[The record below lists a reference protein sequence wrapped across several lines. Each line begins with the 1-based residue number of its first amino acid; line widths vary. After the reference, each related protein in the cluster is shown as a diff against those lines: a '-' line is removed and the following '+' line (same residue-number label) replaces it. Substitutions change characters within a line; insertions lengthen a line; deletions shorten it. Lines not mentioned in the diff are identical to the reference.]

1 MSIAKFSVK
10 NPVLVNM
17 ITIAAVLLGIVF
29 TMKLNREVFPS
40 ISFGYVVIVTAYPGA
55 SPEEVENV
63 VTTPFE
69 DEIGDVDGIKKL
81 ESVSREGVSTIIIQ
95 AESDVE
101 GARLDQLV
109 NDLKNE
115 IDKVADLPTDVEDPE
130 YLKISA
136 EFPVV
141 TVAISGDAP
150 EETLRAASERIKT
163 KIELIEGV
171 GTVDRFGY
179 RDREMW
185 VSVDPR
191 RLEAANLTLSEVIT
205 AIKRRNLNIPG
216 GTIDQGRKEI
226 LIRTI
231 GETKDERDLEE
242 VIVRSLPNGVVRLGD
257 IAEISET
264 FKKPEIIG
272 RINGK
277 PSINLMVSKKA
288 DGDVID
294 IVQEI
299 KRIVQEEESLVPQ
312 GVEIVLVQDF
322 AKYVD
327 RRQGT
332 LLGDGFLGL
341 IFVVL
346 AMFLMLGGWI
356 SFWAAISI
364 PFTFLITLIAMY
376 FAGMTMNLLSMFGLI
391 IALGEVADNAIVISE
406 NYFRY
411 RELGYSTEDAA
422 ITGTREVALPVAAS
436 KMTNIAS
443 FLPFLFTIGI
453 VGKFLRVI
461 PEVAITCFLV
471 SWFQAFFIL
480 PSNLN
485 QFVKHEV
492 KTAKKEFRGW
502 FVAVRDYYGKI
513 LRYCLNYRYRIFFGL
528 VAVAVATIVFAL
540 VTMEFVWA
548 GKARTE
554 NFMIDVYNPVNT
566 NLAET
571 DRVMKEM
578 EKRVMETPPE
588 ELDSL
593 VTNVGSVEGETGPQ
607 FGTYLGQI
615 YVEYTEFGYTERD
628 SEESMNALRETVAL
642 IPGPT
647 SVSLWSHQGG
657 PPTGKPVSVEIRGN
671 DFTVLEKLADE
682 VVGELETMKGV
693 KDIDTNYRK
702 GKDEIQIIVDE
713 HKARSL
719 GLDVAMIATEIRNAF
734 FGGDAGNIRRGDEK
748 INIIVKYNEHFRNSD
763 YLMNFSVPNA
773 TGERIP
779 VKSVAEILYGQGV
792 FKIYHS
798 ERKRTITV
806 TGDIVRGETTS
817 STVNKALIKKFG
829 TASKVYPGYVYS
841 YTGEFEDTQ
850 ESIESMIQAFWLAL
864 GIIFVI
870 LAALYRS
877 FLQPLIIMTAIPF
890 AFVGVVF
897 GLFIMGEEL
906 SLLAVIGVIALMGVV
921 VNNSVLLIDFINR
934 AREGGE
940 SLWDAVVDSG
950 KIRLRPIILTSIT
963 TLVALFPL
971 AFGIGG
977 EEPYLAPMA
986 ISMFWGMLFST
997 MLTLFAVP
1005 CLYLIVEDIKDRLP
1019 AGLGGRR

>member
-1 MSIAKFSVK
+1 MSIARFSVK

-17 ITIAAVLLGIVF
+17 ITIAVLVLGIVYA
-29 TMKLNREVFPS
+29 MKLNREVFPS
-40 ISFGYVVIVTAYPGA
+40 ISYGYIVIVTSYPGA
-55 SPEEVENV
+55 SPEEVENI

-69 DEIGDVDGIKKL
+69 DEIADVDGIKKL

-101 GARLDQLV
+101 GMKLDQLM
-109 NDLKNE
+109 NDIKNE
-115 IDKVADLPTDVEDPE
+115 ADKVTDLPADVGDPE
-130 YLKISA
+130 FLKISA

-141 TVAISGDAP
+141 TVAISGNVP
-150 EETLRAASERIKT
+150 EETLRAASERLKT
-163 KIELIEGV
+163 KFELVDGV

-191 RLEAANLTLSEVIT
+191 RLEATNLSLAEVIV
-205 AIKRRNLNIPG
+205 AIKKRNLNIPG
-216 GTIDQGRKEI
+216 GTFDQGRKEI

-231 GETKDERDLEE
+231 GETKDARDLED
-242 VIVRSLPNGVVRLGD
+242 VVVRSLPTGMVRVGD
-257 IAEISET
+257 IAEVTET
-264 FKKPEIIG
+264 FKKPEVIG

-294 IVQEI
+294 IVEEI
-299 KRIVQEEESLVPQ
+299 KSLVDEEKTLVPE

-332 LLGDGFLGL
+332 LLKDGLLGL
-341 IFVVL
+341 VL
-346 AMFLMLGGWI
+346 IVLTMVLMLDVWI
-356 SFWAAISI
+356 SFWAAVSI
-364 PFTFLITLIAMY
+364 PFTFLITVIVMY
-376 FAGMTMNLLSMFGLI
+376 FMGLTMNLLSMFGLI
-391 IALGEVADNAIVISE
+391 LALGEVADNAIVISE

-411 RELGYSTEDAA
+411 RELGYSPEDAA
-422 ITGTREVALPVAAS
+422 VLGTKEVAVPVAAS
-436 KMTNIAS
+436 KLTNIAS

-453 VGKFLRVI
+453 VGKFLRII

-485 QFVKHEV
+485 QFVKYEI
-492 KTAKKEFRGW
+492 KTTQKEFRGW
-502 FVAVRDYYGKI
+502 FLTVRDYYGKI
-513 LRYCLNYRYRIFFGL
+513 LRYCLTRRYRIFFGL
-528 VAVAVATIVFAL
+528 IGVAVATIIFAAL
-540 VTMEFVWA
+540 TMEFVWA
-548 GKARTE
+548 GKSRAET
-554 NFMIDVYNPVNT
+554 FMIDVYNPVNT

-571 DRVMKEM
+571 DRVMKEV
-578 EKRVMETPPE
+578 EKCVMEIPPE
-588 ELDSL
+588 ELESL
-593 VTNVGSVEGETGPQ
+593 VTNVGSVQSETAPQ
-607 FGTYLGQI
+607 YGTYLGQI
-615 YVEYTEFGYTERD
+615 YVELTEFGYTERD
-628 SEESMNALRETVAL
+628 TEETINSLRDKVSR

-647 SVSLWSHQGG
+647 SVSLWSPQGG

-671 DFTVLEKLADE
+671 DYTVLERLAAEVANKLKTE
-682 VVGELETMKGV
+682 KGV

-702 GKDEIQIIVDE
+702 GKDEIKIVIDE

-719 GLDVAMIATEIRNAF
+719 GLDVATIATEIRNAF
-734 FGGDAGNIRRGDEK
+734 YGGDAGNIRRGDEK
-748 INIIVKYNEHFRNSD
+748 ISIIVKYNEHFKNPN
-763 YLMNFSVPNA
+763 YLMNFSVLNPSGQRVPIKSA
-773 TGERIP
+773 ADISYGE
-779 VKSVAEILYGQGV
+779 GV

-798 ERKRTITV
+798 ERKRTVTV
-806 TGDIVRGETTS
+806 TADIVRGETTS
-817 STVNKALIKKFG
+817 TTVNKALIKEFG
-829 TASKVYPGYVYS
+829 TASKVYPGYVYN

-850 ESIESMIQAFWLAL
+850 KSLESMIQAFWLAL
-864 GIIFVI
+864 AIIFII
-870 LAALYRS
+870 LATLYRS
-877 FLQPLIIMTAIPF
+877 FLQPFIIMTAIPF
-890 AFVGVVF
+890 AFIGVVV

-906 SLLAVIGVIALMGVV
+906 SLLAVIGIIALMGVV
-921 VNNSVLLIDFINR
+921 VNNSVLLVDFINR
-934 AREGGE
+934 ARENGE

-950 KIRLRPIILTSIT
+950 KTRLRPIILTSIT

-997 MLTLFAVP
+997 LLTLFAVP
-1005 CLYLIVEDIKDRLP
+1005 CLYLIVEDIRARFWP
-1019 AGLGGRR
+1019 TPGGTQ